1 MESKKRKGFSLQAK
15 LTIMVV
21 ILIYVIT
28 SLGTFI
34 GSLTHR
40 YSAEHQVLV
49 GIIGTFG
56 AVIIGAIGA
65 YFMIRYTV
73 RKPLAELTNL
83 ANAFL
88 ENDYTKRVDI
98 KTRDEFGQLG
108 LVFNATADQIEKVI
122 KEMKNS
128 NESLSSQAEELQR
141 SLAETKM
148 STEQIASS
156 TEEFSRGSEQMAEDV
171 SQIVEETNTMT
182 ARLQQFSV
190 SVEQVDQ
197 SASDV
202 LAYVK
207 IGDTAIAKSMEKA
220 DSAKTKVDQTA
231 QSVVSLNEKS
241 QAINDVIDL
250 ITNIAEQTNLL
261 ALNASIE
268 AARAGE
274 NGKGFAVVAN
284 EVRTLATQSKD
295 STVQIQQL
303 IKDIQ
308 DGIYAI
314 VEDSFVS
321 SQEIN
326 TMVDEVKGTEKAIKD
341 INDATLTIK
350 NQTDQITQAIKEL
363 VKSGEI
369 VNESVTNASAVLEQ
383 SRAGT
388 EEIAASTEQQATSV
402 KQLSSMGDELEKMA
416 SNLTHLVQGFKV
428 SNE

>member
-1 MESKKRKGFSLQAK
+1 
-15 LTIMVV
+15 
-21 ILIYVIT
+21 
-28 SLGTFI
+28 
-34 GSLTHR
+34 
-40 YSAEHQVLV
+40 
-49 GIIGTFG
+49 
-56 AVIIGAIGA
+56 
-65 YFMIRYTV
+65 
-73 RKPLAELTNL
+73 
-83 ANAFL
+83 
-88 ENDYTKRVDI
+88 
-98 KTRDEFGQLG
+98 
-108 LVFNATADQIEKVI
+108 
-122 KEMKNS
+122 MKNS

>member
-1 MESKKRKGFSLQAK
+1 MELKKRKGFSLQAK

-21 ILIYVIT
+21 ILLFIIT
-28 SLGTFI
+28 G
-34 GSLTHR
+34 
-40 YSAEHQVLV
+40 
-49 GIIGTFG
+49 IGTVISTI
-56 AVIIGAIGA
+56 AHTYTDNPLLLDITATLITIIIGAIGA
-65 YFMIRYTV
+65 YFMIRFTV
-73 RKPLAELTNL
+73 KKPLAKLTKL
-83 ANAFL
+83 ADAFM
-88 ENDYTKRVDI
+88 ENDYTQRVTI
-98 KTRDEFGQLG
+98 KTRDEFEQLG

-128 NESLSSQAEELQR
+128 NESLSKQAEELQR

-171 SQIVEETNTMT
+171 SQIVEETTTMT

-207 IGDTAIAKSMEKA
+207 IGDTAITKSIEKA
-220 DSAKTKVDQTA
+220 DSAKSKVDQTA
-231 QSVVSLNEKS
+231 ESVVSLNEKS

-314 VEDSFVS
+314 VEDSVVS

-341 INDATLTIK
+341 INDATMTIK
-350 NQTDQITQAIKEL
+350 NQTDEITQAIKEL

-369 VNESVTNASAVLEQ
+369 VNESVTNASAVLEE

-388 EEIAASTEQQATSV
+388 EEIAASTEQQSTSV
-402 KQLSSMGDELEKMA
+402 KQLSAMGDELEKMA

-428 SNE
+428 SN